1 MKPADLEKIWLEA
14 DLAAAHACVLWDNE
28 LEEAYVNLRRA
39 AGRVLT
45 ALGQDDTLA
54 RLRSASHR
62 KEEAK

>member
-1 MKPADLEKIWLEA
+1 MKPADLEKIWLDA
-14 DLAAAHACVLWDNE
+14 DLAAAQLWDNE

-54 RLRSASHR
+54 RLRSTSNHT
-62 KEEAK
+62 KK

>member
-1 MKPADLEKIWLEA
+1 MKPADLEKLWLEA

-54 RLRSASHR
+54 RLRSTSNHT
-62 KEEAK
+62 KK

>member
-1 MKPADLEKIWLEA
+1 MKPADLEKIWLDA

-54 RLRSASHR
+54 RLRSGSHR

>member
-1 MKPADLEKIWLEA
+1 MKPADLEKLWLEA

-54 RLRSASHR
+54 RLRSTSNHT
-62 KEEAK
+62 KQ